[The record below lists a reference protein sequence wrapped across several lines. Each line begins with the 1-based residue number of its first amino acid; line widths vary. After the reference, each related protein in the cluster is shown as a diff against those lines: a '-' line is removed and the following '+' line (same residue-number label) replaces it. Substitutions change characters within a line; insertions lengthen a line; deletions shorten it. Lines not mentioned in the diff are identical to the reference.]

1 MQKIFQTENNRNNT
15 VIERERER
23 GLMKNYLKTN
33 YA

>member
-15 VIERERER
+15 ETERERVN
-23 GLMKNYLKTN
+23 KNLFKPN